1 MYNTNEVGS
10 QVQLLSFLASGC
22 WRVALVLIHSIHS
35 LARWVVVVVVHTFGH
50 SVEEAEARGSVFE
63 ASWVYRLNSRKARA
77 A

>member
-35 LARWVVVVVVHTFGH
+35 LARWVVVVVVHTFSPSTRGE
-50 SVEEAEARGSVFE
+50 VEGARGQRQVD
-63 ASWVYRLNSRKARA
+63 L
-77 A
+77 